1 MNVDPGLAPD
11 HRLQD
16 HDLDQQVLVPNHD
29 QYQEVDQSLGQLV
42 QDHGKM
48 FICMLINVFVLCKKS

>member
-29 QYQEVDQSLGQLV
+29 HDQEVDQSLGQLV
-42 QDHGKM
+42 QDLGKM
-48 FICMLINVFVLCKKS
+48 FCLYAH